1 MTGEHKIIIEDL
13 EKITSAELPWETL
26 AGKTVLITGANG
38 FLPAYMVKT
47 LLFLNDK
54 KLYAPIKVV
63 ALVRS
68 PTNANKRFG
77 HLRNRKDLKIIVQDV
92 SKKLKIKEN
101 VHFIIHAASQASPK
115 YYGTDPVGTLS
126 SNTIGTFNL
135 LTFAVEKKVEGFV
148 FFSSGEVYGQVD
160 DSKVPTKEEQY
171 GFIDIAN
178 VRSCYSE
185 SKRMGEVMCVSFNKQ
200 YNLNTKIVRP
210 FHTYGPGIDLK
221 DGRVYADFIE
231 KILANEDIVL
241 KSKGDATRAFCY
253 ISDATLGFFTV
264 LFNGLSG
271 ESYNVGNP
279 EQEISIYN
287 LANTLIKLF
296 PEKRIKILFEE
307 QNNAN
312 YLPSVIFR
320 NSPSIDKINHIGWYP
335 TTSIKDGFY
344 RTIKS
349 YQYE

>member
-54 KLYAPIKVV
+54 KLYAPIKVI

-68 PTNANKRFG
+68 RTNAMKRFG
-77 HLRNRKDLKIIVQDV
+77 HLRNRKDFKIIVQDV
-92 SKKLKIKEN
+92 VQKLRIKEN
-101 VHFIIHAASQASPK
+101 INFIIHAASQVSPK

-126 SNTIGTFNL
+126 ANTIGTFNV
-135 LTFAVEKKVEGFV
+135 LTFAVEKKVESFV
-148 FFSSGEVYGQVD
+148 FFSSSGVYGQVD
-160 DSKVPTKEEQY
+160 NCNIPTKEEQY

-185 SKRMGEVMCVSFNKQ
+185 SKRMGEVMCVSFYKQ
-200 YNLNTKIVRP
+200 YGLNTKIVRP
-210 FHTYGPGIDLK
+210 CHTYGPGLNLK
-221 DGRVYADFIE
+221 EGTVFADFIGN
-231 KILANEDIVL
+231 ILANEDIVL
-241 KSKGDATRAFCY
+241 KSKGDTTRAFCY
-253 ISDATLGFFTV
+253 ISDATEGFFTV
-264 LFNGLSG
+264 LFNGVSG

-287 LANTLIKLF
+287 LANTLVKLL
-296 PEKRIKILFEE
+296 PEKSIKVLFEE
-307 QNNAN
+307 QNNTN
-312 YLPSVIFR
+312 YLPNPISR
-320 NSPSIDKINHIGWYP
+320 NSPSNEKINHIGWYP